1 MKPQKFLTTFLLTSS
16 DIYCI
21 FAQKITLKQKNIKI
35 MKKSILLIAVAM
47 MLVLSQ
53 CKKNDIGKNNNEIG
67 NSVIAVA
74 QGPDIERIQP

>member
-1 MKPQKFLTTFLLTSS
+1 
-16 DIYCI
+16 
-21 FAQKITLKQKNIKI
+21 

-67 NSVIAVA
+67 S
-74 QGPDIERIQP
+74 GPSPESGSENPRGS

>member
-1 MKPQKFLTTFLLTSS
+1 
-16 DIYCI
+16 
-21 FAQKITLKQKNIKI
+21 